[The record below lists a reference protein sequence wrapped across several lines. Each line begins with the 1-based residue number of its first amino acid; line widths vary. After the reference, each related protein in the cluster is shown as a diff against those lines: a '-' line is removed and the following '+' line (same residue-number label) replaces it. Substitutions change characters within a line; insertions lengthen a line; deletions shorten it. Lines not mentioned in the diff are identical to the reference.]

1 MSNMINVCF
10 ILISISFMNV
20 LSFNCG
26 YNEINNTI
34 HKVPSPESKR
44 KLANAY
50 TPIKI
55 KMDYT
60 YLESQG
66 KSEYLTTKVKD
77 VLDKTISIFESL
89 LSVNHIE
96 FKFENIHATYY
107 CGIKK
112 YSNDIINRGKDYDLV
127 IFPYF
132 NDSLASTSIQ
142 AAATACLAIEDT
154 MQPKMGI
161 VMINPN
167 LNFHQQNSEK
177 FLKLLFLHEL
187 SHVLIYH
194 PTFFFAFNMLSS
206 KVINNEK
213 IYYISSPKVVE
224 KAKLH
229 FGCNSIVGVPLENYG
244 GKGSAGSHWESRFM
258 LGDYMIATDYP
269 EIVISD
275 ISLAVFEDSGFY
287 KVNYY
292 SGGLFRFGKGEGCD
306 FFNKN
311 CIINKGTPFANEF
324 CINSQEPFCTSG
336 HLSKGHCYMAKYN
349 SNIESYYQYFSE
361 PNIGGYAPAAYCP
374 ISLDHL
380 YDKSDYYFSTNCN
393 SGKKNTIHSD
403 YGEVIGENSI
413 CVESS
418 LLPTSSN
425 QINMFR
431 SICYSATC
439 DKYKKKVILNIG
451 SGTVV
456 CPEEGGTLND
466 PSGYKG
472 KVNCPDYNSVCT
484 SNIWC
489 NDPLDCIEKKI
500 EADKSSYSYSYQL
513 RGVEG
518 NNAIYTGR
526 LSLFSIAILMFSL
539 LL

>member
-1 MSNMINVCF
+1 MSNMINVFF

-26 YNEINNTI
+26 SNQINTTV
-34 HKVPSPESKR
+34 HKVSSPESKR
-44 KLANAY
+44 KLGTVY
-50 TPIKI
+50 SPIKI

-60 YLESQG
+60 YMEYQG
-66 KSEYLTTKVKD
+66 KNDYLTSKVKN

-89 LSVNHIE
+89 LSINHFD
-96 FKFENIHATYY
+96 FKFESIHASYF
-107 CGIKK
+107 CGINK
-112 YSNDIINRGKDYDLV
+112 YSKDITNWGNEYDLV

-142 AAATACLAIEDT
+142 AAATPCLAIDDT
-154 MQPKMGI
+154 MQPKMGV

-167 LNFHQQNSEK
+167 LNYLQQNNEK
-177 FLKLLFLHEL
+177 FLELLFLHEM
-187 SHVLIYH
+187 SHILIFH
-194 PTFFFAFNMLSS
+194 PTIFFNLNMLTS
-206 KVINNEK
+206 KIINNER
-213 IYYISSPKVVE
+213 IYYINSPKVVE

-229 FGCNSIVGVPLENYG
+229 FGCDSIVGIPLENYG
-244 GKGSAGSHWESRFM
+244 GQGTAGSHWESRFM

-292 SGGLFRFGKGEGCD
+292 TGGLFRFGKGEGCD
-306 FFNKN
+306 FFNKK

-324 CINSQEPFCTSG
+324 CVNSQEPFCSSG
-336 HLSKGHCYMAKYN
+336 HLSKGHCYMVKYN
-349 SNIESYYQYFSE
+349 SNIETYYQYFSE

-380 YDKSDYYFSTNCN
+380 YDKSDYYFPTNCN
-393 SGKKNTIHSD
+393 SGKTSTIHPD
-403 YGEVIGENSI
+403 YGEIIGDNSI

-418 LLPTSSN
+418 LVPTSSS

-431 SICYSATC
+431 SICYSVKC
-439 DKYKKKVILNIG
+439 DKTNKKVILNIG

-456 CPEEGGTLND
+456 CPEEGGTIND

-472 KVNCPDYNSVCT
+472 KVNCPDYNSICT
-484 SNIWC
+484 SVQWC

-513 RGVEG
+513 HGIEG
-518 NNAIYTGR
+518 NNANYIDK
-526 LSLFSIAILMFSL
+526 LSLFSMAILMLPL